1 MNEKQIIKVAETYKL
16 TKQEREQFF
25 SMADM
30 LNKTGLLT
38 EQRADKLASLIAN
51 GLYIAAIRYTDALL
65 DG

>member
-1 MNEKQIIKVAETYKL
+1 MNEKQILKIAESYKL
-16 TKQEREQFF
+16 TKQEREQFLP
-25 SMADM
+25 MVDM
-30 LNKTGLLT
+30 LNKTSLLT